1 MKTLTKLAAL
11 MATLATFSG
20 CDWELKSR
28 RAPENDR
35 DNLRFRN
42 AMAAYQAGRLDEAI
56 KGFEGVIAASPLNAT
71 ARFQLAS
78 LQHDYRKDYLAAI
91 ANYRI
96 YAELAPKS
104 DKCDIAVERAR
115 LCEEQY
121 KTKVEYDIRTSEN
134 SGMVA
139 ELNALKDKVA
149 ELEDEKQELAG
160 RIAAMDKS
168 AKDLRQENERVR
180 RLVGSIGEGESTE
193 RVSLDVKSLL
203 DEEEDDTDRIR
214 FSADVAQLMRDEVE
228 ESAETPLAVT
238 PKEPHQPAAEKPEA
252 KPQPTPNELY
262 VVKEGDTLYKLAKE
276 RYGNVGDWKKIRE
289 ANKEKIAP
297 DGRIRAGQEIVLP

>member
-1 MKTLTKLAAL
+1 MKRLMKTAAL
-11 MATLATFSG
+11 LATLATLSG
-20 CDWELKSR
+20 CDIALKSR

-35 DNLRFRN
+35 DNLQFRN

-56 KGFEGVIAASPLNAT
+56 KGFEGVIAANPLNAT

-78 LQHDYRKDYLAAI
+78 LQHDHQKNYLAAI
-91 ANYRI
+91 VNYRI

-104 DKCDIAVERAR
+104 DKRDIAVERAE

-121 KTKVEYDIRTSEN
+121 KTKVEYNIRTSEN

-139 ELNALKDKVA
+139 ELNALKAKVT
-149 ELEDEKQELAG
+149 ELEGEKKELEG

-168 AKDLRQENERVR
+168 AKELQQESERVR
-180 RLVGSIGEGESTE
+180 RLVSSIGEGESTE

-214 FSADVAQLMRDEVE
+214 FR
-228 ESAETPLAVT
+228 
-238 PKEPHQPAAEKPEA
+238 
-252 KPQPTPNELY
+252 PTW
-262 VVKEGDTLYKLAKE
+262 
-276 RYGNVGDWKKIRE
+276 RS
-289 ANKEKIAP
+289 
-297 DGRIRAGQEIVLP
+297 